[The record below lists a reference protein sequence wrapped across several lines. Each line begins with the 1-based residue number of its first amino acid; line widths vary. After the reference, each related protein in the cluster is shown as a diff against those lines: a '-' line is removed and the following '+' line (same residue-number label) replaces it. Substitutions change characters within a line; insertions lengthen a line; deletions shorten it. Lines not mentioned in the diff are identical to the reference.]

1 MPLAKQKPEER
12 RDITRLPHDILI
24 YTNPEGQRVASISDE
39 MSTGQGN
46 TDFEALQSL
55 CMVLNL
61 SLQLQRDITR
71 RLQDEAD
78 GHIRA
83 DPLVLEPDPTVMESF
98 KAEPDLPADT
108 REYNPSPILNR
119 DPDIWMTEEEAEDE
133 TVIEV
138 EEDGIPVETEYYGG
152 MPVVKKTH
160 DELAQEYTRPER
172 QLTEGGKL
180 TMEDLPTDFF
190 GEGTAK
196 VEDIC
201 PDDDDCPA
209 HSENV

>member
-24 YTNPEGQRVASISDE
+24 YTNPEGRRVASISDE

-98 KAEPDLPADT
+98 KAEPDLPAESADSLPPEAYDPPGDT
-108 REYNPSPILNR
+108 F
-119 DPDIWMTEEEAEDE
+119 
-133 TVIEV
+133 IEV